1 MNHASSLER
10 IRIVLCTTTHPG
22 NIGATARAMKTMGLG
37 DLRLVNPRYFPHP
50 DAVARA
56 AGASDILDKVT
67 VCSSLDQAL
76 HGTVTAIGCSAR
88 KRDLS
93 HLELSF
99 REAASLVMG
108 EYSAQDVAIVFGTE
122 MSGLTTQELNKCQ
135 YIAYVP
141 TNPEYSSLNL
151 AAAVQVIAYE
161 LRLAMDNVPARLPR
175 EHELANFEEV
185 EFLYEDFE
193 RKMIATGFLDPQEPK
208 RLMQRIRRLFA
219 RSKLE
224 KQEVNILRG
233 FLNAI
238 EKH

>member
-1 MNHASSLER
+1 MNPASSLER
-10 IRIVLCTTTHPG
+10 IRIVLCETTHPG
-22 NIGATARAMKTMGLG
+22 NIGATARAMKTMGLR

-50 DAVARA
+50 DATARA
-56 AGASDILDKVT
+56 AGASDILNT
-67 VCSSLDQAL
+67 AAVCSNLDEAL
-76 HGTVTAIGCSAR
+76 LGTVTAIGCSAR

-93 HLELSF
+93 LSEVSF
-99 REAASLVMG
+99 REAANLAMG
-108 EYSAQDVAIVFGTE
+108 EYVGQDVAMVFGTE

-135 YIAYVP
+135 YIAYIP

-161 LRLAMDNVPARLPR
+161 LRLATNNSSERLPR
-175 EHELANFEEV
+175 EYKLAKFEEV
-185 EFLYEDFE
+185 EFLYQDFE
-193 RKMIATGFLDPQEPK
+193 QKMIATGFLNPEEPK
-208 RLMQRIRRLFA
+208 RLMQRIRRMFA

-224 KQEVNILRG
+224 RQEVNILRG